1 MAESGESEKLQA
13 ALNIIGLG
21 ALIEAFRGER
31 VDFDTVIAATEVEP
45 GPPRGGGSRGNCPG
59 ARAPLEARR
68 KRSHAFPLYVAMI
81 SPSWAPQGA
90 RKIEL
95 STLVQRSFILE
106 NSTTHKNHL
115 NQ

>member
-1 MAESGESEKLQA
+1 MNNSMTQSRTAE
-13 ALNIIGLG
+13 
-21 ALIEAFRGER
+21 
-31 VDFDTVIAATEVEP
+31 
-45 GPPRGGGSRGNCPG
+45 RGGGSRGNCPG
-59 ARAPLEARR
+59 ARAPLGARR

-95 STLVQRSFILE
+95 SPLVQRSFILE